1 MVTVVDNLSG
11 NSAEATAADTS
22 GFVARARWLMLI
34 SALTTAIAIA
44 AVVGVIGYRV
54 FHTGGSVTAAA
65 DGIVMLPKG
74 ARIVSTAV
82 AADRLVVTLDVAG
95 VTELR
100 VFDLGS
106 LKQTGRLQFATE
118 P

>member
-1 MVTVVDNLSG
+1 M
-11 NSAEATAADTS
+11 
-22 GFVARARWLMLI
+22 ARARLMMLI

-54 FHTGGSVTAAA
+54 FHAGGNYTATSAVPA
-65 DGIVMLPKG
+65 DGIIMLPKG

-82 AADRLVVTLDVAG
+82 AARRIVVTLEVGGTSEIRIYDLQN
-95 VTELR
+95 LR
-100 VFDLGS
+100 
-106 LKQTGRLQFATE
+106 QIGRLQFATE